1 MEIIGLLG
9 HAGTGKNYIAENILP
24 KILKPK
30 NTVVIA
36 FADHFKVD
44 AIIKYGADYNKV
56 YGKKDFNT
64 RKLLQKVGTEE
75 GRNVYGENIWIKA
88 VETWVKVLNSRGVER
103 FIISDCRFK
112 NEVDWVRSLNNGF
125 VIKINA
131 PNRYND
137 RLNQETN
144 NDIEKINVIKN
155 HPSELQIDECSYDFI
170 INNDHDQ
177 DPFNEIKQNIKNIF
191 SYDTI

>member
-30 NTVVIA
+30 STIVIA

-44 AIIKYGADYNKV
+44 AICKHGAEYEKV
-56 YGKKDFNT
+56 YGKKDFYT

-75 GRNVYGENIWIKA
+75 GRDVYGEDIWIKS
-88 VETWVKVLNSRGVER
+88 VETWIKVYNSRGVER

-112 NEVDWVRSLNNGF
+112 NEVDWIKSFNNGI
-125 VIKINA
+125 VLKINA

-137 RLNQETN
+137 RLVKETN
-144 NDIEKINVIKN
+144 NNIEKINDIKN
-155 HPSELQIDECSYDFI
+155 HPSELQIDECNYDI
-170 INNDHDQ
+170 VINNDHDNNPL
-177 DPFNEIKQNIKNIF
+177 DELKQNIYLSNYINI
-191 SYDTI
+191 

>member
-9 HAGTGKNYIAENILP
+9 HAGTGKNYVAENILP

-56 YGKKDFNT
+56 YGQKDFLT

-75 GRNVYGENIWIKA
+75 GRNVYGENIWINA
-88 VETWVKVLNSRGVER
+88 VDTWIKVLNSRGVER

-112 NEVDWVRSLNNGF
+112 NEVDWIRSKKNGK

-131 PNRYND
+131 PNRFKD
-137 RLNQETN
+137 RLIKETDN
-144 NDIEKINVIKN
+144 NTDQINKIKS
-155 HPSELQIDECSYDFI
+155 HPSELQIDECSYDFVI
-170 INNDHDQ
+170 DNDYGQ
-177 DPFNEIKQNIKNIF
+177 DPLDVIKQNLVLNN
-191 SYDTI
+191 